1 MAKQVGALGP
11 TGIRLSKRVQ
21 DLRQARGLTLGTL
34 ARRLGDL
41 GRPIDLSALAK
52 VEKGQRRVDVDDLV
66 ALALALDV
74 SPNWLLLPDNA
85 SHEQIELAERFRLT
99 SSDAWEWAVRDQPR
113 DLSSPA
119 TEVQQPSGLSAGRTT
134 SFFLRNEWA
143 DHGAS
148 GVARATQLRTI
159 LHRAV
164 LADLAAT
171 RPKRLMRAMEY
182 QAEDIGGAAP
192 YADEED
198 LLWFL
203 TSAGP
208 EDPLI
213 EAWRKQFGLWDR
225 MEHPAWSPAQARTLQ
240 RRADVYGGLALGRE
254 VRDAFDSVCPVDE
267 ASPSV
272 VVSTAFAPWY
282 TPASQQQRAWYWP
295 RYREH
300 LNSKGWPTQTI
311 HSLDTMTD
319 AVVERLADPTQPQAY
334 QSKGLV
340 VGYVQSGKT
349 ANFTGVIAKA
359 MDAGYR
365 LVIVLGSTL
374 NLLRDQ
380 TQRRL
385 DQELVGRENILRG
398 VSEYESDYCDDPQWV
413 QRKFIEFGGMPSSL
427 GGFDIVR
434 LTTRHNDYRT
444 LPYGIGALE
453 FEKQEPD
460 LPLYDIRNLH
470 RSPARLMVVK
480 KSKTVLRRLVKDLH
494 CIGTPLDEIPA
505 LIIDDGSNE
514 APLNTTGLNPDTER
528 SAINQMI
535 SHLLAQLPRAQYVG
549 YTATPFANVLLAP
562 EGNAEIFPKDFIVS
576 LPRPDGYMG
585 ARDFHDFGAAPPQ
598 HERTFANSNEL
609 AHVRDVEF
617 SREDDTQQ
625 LQCAIDTFVLT
636 GAMKLFRQD
645 RDSLGDSYFRHHTML
660 VHESALVEAHREMLG
675 RITKLWWEA
684 GYSDSQSHQR
694 LRNLFDTDIA
704 PVSAA
709 RAGAHAVPASFDE
722 LMPYI
727 VSVVKRID
735 ADQKPIIVVNSDKD
749 LDTGDT
755 DFDRR
760 PIWKI
765 LISGQKLARG
775 FTVEGLTVSYFRR
788 RPTDPAALMQ
798 MGRWFGFRNG
808 YQDLVRLYIS
818 RDEAQGSQGIDLYQA
833 FEAVCAGEEA
843 LRAELSRHSIALEG
857 AHPLTPD
864 KVPQLLA
871 QHVPLLRSRIF
882 NKADG

>member
-1 MAKQVGALGP
+1 MAKRVGALGP

-34 ARRLGDL
+34 ARRLGEL

-66 ALALALDV
+66 ALARVLDV
-74 SPNWLLLPDNA
+74 SPNWLLLPDTA

-99 SSDAWEWAVRDQPR
+99 SSDAWKWAIRDQPR
-113 DLSSPA
+113 ESSSPA
-119 TEVQQPSGLSAGRTT
+119 TELQQSSGLSAGQP
-134 SFFLRNEWA
+134 SLFLRNEWV
-143 DHGAS
+143 DRGAS
-148 GVARATQLRTI
+148 GGAQAAQLRMI

-171 RPKRLMRAMEY
+171 RPKRLIRAMKY
-182 QAEDIGGAAP
+182 HAEDIVGAAP
-192 YADEED
+192 YADEDD

-213 EAWRKQFGLWDR
+213 EAWRKQFGLWDCL
-225 MEHPAWSPAQARTLQ
+225 ENPAWSHAEARTLQ
-240 RRADVYGGLALGRE
+240 RRADIYGGLALGKE
-254 VRDAFDSVCPVDE
+254 VRDALDRACPVDE
-267 ASPSV
+267 ASSSV
-272 VVSTAFAPWY
+272 VVGTAFTPWY
-282 TPASQQQRAWYWP
+282 TPASRQQRAWYWP

-311 HSLDTMTD
+311 HSLDTTTD

-365 LVIVLGSTL
+365 LVIVLGGTL

-385 DQELVGRENILRG
+385 DQELVGRENILRD

-413 QRKFIEFGGMPSSL
+413 QRKFIEFGGMPSTL

-434 LTTRHNDYRT
+434 LTTHHDDYQSLRQ
-444 LPYGIGALE
+444 GIGALE
-453 FEKQEPD
+453 FQKQEPD
-460 LPLYDIRNLH
+460 LPLYDARNLH
-470 RSPARLMVVK
+470 RSTARLMVIK
-480 KSKTVLRRLVKDLH
+480 KNTTVLRKLVKDLH
-494 CIGTPLDEIPA
+494 VIGTPLDEIPA
-505 LIIDDGSNE
+505 LIIDDGSDE
-514 APLNTTGLNPDTER
+514 ASLNIAGLKPDAAR

-535 SHLLAQLPRAQYVG
+535 SYLLAQLPRAQYVG

-562 EGNAEIFPKDFIVS
+562 EDNAEIFPKDFIVS

-585 ARDFHDFGAAPPQ
+585 ARDFHDFGAAPPP

-609 AHVRDVEF
+609 AHIRDVEF
-617 SREDDTQQ
+617 FRADDTQQ

-645 RDSLGDSYFRHHTML
+645 RDSLDNSYFRHHTML
-660 VHESALVEAHREMLG
+660 VHESFRVEEHREVLG
-675 RITKLWWEA
+675 RLTKLWWEA
-684 GYSDSQSHQR
+684 GYSGARGHQR
-694 LRNLFDTDIA
+694 LRDLFDTDIA
-704 PVSAA
+704 PVSAV

-727 VSVVKRID
+727 GSVVQRID
-735 ADQKPIIVVNSDKD
+735 ADQKPIIVVNSDED
-749 LDTGDT
+749 MDAGDT

-760 PIWKI
+760 SIWKI
-765 LISGQKLARG
+765 LIGGQKLTRG
-775 FTVEGLTVSYFRR
+775 FTVEGLTVCCFRR
-788 RPTDPAALMQ
+788 RSTPAALMQ

-808 YQDLVRLYIS
+808 YRDLVRLYIG

-833 FEAVCAGEEA
+833 FEAVCADEEA
-843 LRAELSRHSIALEG
+843 LRAELAQHSIALKG
-857 AHPLTPD
+857 TQPLTPD

-871 QHVPLLRSRIF
+871 QHVPRLQSRIF